1 MSITNIDHFNRKD
14 CEKIDPN
21 CINAYMDFHVNPEN
35 DTAICIDT
43 SWGQVCIDLD
53 PIVKKAQTCTSLYL
67 SPQPDP
73 NCLVYEGECETF
85 CITGDELSRIISMT
99 KLKDVDQ
106 TTPPRQGDVYL
117 YDGNQFVTFNLSDA
131 LNNLDIDLSAIWAA
145 IHNLQHRMDSVENRV
160 TNIENTIAPIVN
172 RWQLPDGV
180 PDDAKILL
188 GNINL
193 YSDYNASINSG
204 GAVTSL
210 NKNHGIYGHSL
221 NVDKNYDEIFG

>member
-1 MSITNIDHFNRKD
+1 MGITNIDHFNRKD
-14 CEKIDPN
+14 CEKIDSN
-21 CINAYMDFHVNPEN
+21 CINAFVDFHLDP
-35 DTAICIDT
+35 DSPTGLCLDT
-43 SWGQVCIDLD
+43 SWGSVCLDLTS
-53 PIVKKAQTCTSLYL
+53 IVKAAETCTSLYL

-85 CITGDELSRIISMT
+85 CITGDELSRIISMHL
-99 KLKDVDQ
+99 LKDVDQ
-106 TTPPRQGDVYL
+106 GTAPRNGDVYM
-117 YDGNQFVTFNLSDA
+117 YRDGMFYTFNLQDFVDMVNA
-131 LNNLDIDLSAIWAA
+131 TIGDLYANITNLK
-145 IHNLQHRMDSVENRV
+145 NRV
-160 TNIENTIAPIVN
+160 SSLETRVTKIENDIAPILE

>member
-14 CEKIDPN
+14 CEKIDAN
-21 CINAYMDFHVNPEN
+21 CVNAFVDFHLNPDSE
-35 DTAICIDT
+35 TGLCLET
-43 SWGQVCIDLD
+43 SWGSICLDLTS
-53 PIVKKAQTCTSLYL
+53 IVKAAETCTSLYL

-85 CITGDELSRIISMT
+85 CITGDELSHIISMT

-106 TTPPRQGDVYL
+106 ATPPRQGDVYL
-117 YDGNQFVTFNLSDA
+117 YDGDKFVTFNLSDA
-131 LNNLDIDLSAIWAA
+131 LNNLDIDLTAIWAA
-145 IHNLQHRMDSVENRV
+145 IHNLQNRMNAVEDRV